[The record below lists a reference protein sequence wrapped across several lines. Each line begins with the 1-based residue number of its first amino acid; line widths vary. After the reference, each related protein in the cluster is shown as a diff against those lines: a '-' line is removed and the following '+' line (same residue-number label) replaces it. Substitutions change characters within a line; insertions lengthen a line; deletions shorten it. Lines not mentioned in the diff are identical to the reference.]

1 MSDDALETRARFEK
15 DVLASAPRLTLGD
28 RFKFG
33 CHPGVSCFGDCCGD
47 VSIVLTPYDVLR
59 LKNRLGMTST
69 EFIDRHTLLPFAKE
83 QKIPAPLLRMGDDP
97 KKKCPFLKAEGCS
110 VYEDRPWACRM
121 YPLGYAAPAEGDAGA
136 KAFWF
141 LLEEE
146 GCMGFREPA
155 ELSVADWIDGQ
166 GIEEYDEWG
175 ELYRRLAIDRLAK
188 SGRELDPKSMHMF
201 FLATYD
207 IDGFR
212 RFVFESTFLERFEVP
227 GDEVERLRTDD
238 EALMKFGSR
247 WLSFSLFGEPTM
259 KLKVQAN
266 TTPKAKATTVPE
278 REQ

>member
-15 DVLASAPRLTLGD
+15 DVLASAPRLTLED

-47 VSIVLTPYDVLR
+47 VSIVLTPYDVYR
-59 LKNRLGMTST
+59 LKKRLGMTST
-69 EFIDRHTLLPFAKE
+69 EFIDQHTLLPFAKE
-83 QKIPAPLLRMGDDP
+83 QKIPAPLLKMGADE
-97 KKKCPFLKAEGCS
+97 KKKCPFFSSESGCT

-121 YPLGYAAPAEGDAGA
+121 YPLGYAAPAEGEVGA

-146 GCMGFREPA
+146 GCAGFKEPM
-155 ELSVADWIDGQ
+155 ELSVADWIEGQ

-175 ELYRRLAIDRLAK
+175 EFYRRLAVDRLAR

-212 RFVFESTFLERFEVP
+212 RFVFESTFLTRFEVP
-227 GDEVERLRTDD
+227 AEEVERIRTDD
-238 EALMKFGSR
+238 EALMRFGSR

-259 KLKVQAN
+259 KVKSPPN
-266 TTPKAKATTVPE
+266 IKATTVPE